1 MKDKLAY
8 LVEHRLKN
16 NNRRDGFDPC
26 TRSFTIYFLK
36 VGGEQKIMADLVEKV
51 NTFAKEL
58 SFELAT
64 RPTLLSEEEREALT
78 KLELLM
84 GTIGKIVSG
93 EDAYDLLVKEFFN

>member
-1 MKDKLAY
+1 MKDGLAQ
-8 LVEHRLKN
+8 LGRASVKN
-16 NNRRDGFDPC
+16 NKPKRQVRVLC
-26 TRSFTIYFLK
+26 TVFHYLFLK
-36 VGGEQKIMADLVEKV
+36 VGEQKIMADLVEKV

-93 EDAYDLLVKEFFN
+93 EDAYDLLINEFFN

>member
-1 MKDKLAY
+1 MKY
-8 LVEHRLKN
+8 
-16 NNRRDGFDPC
+16 
-26 TRSFTIYFLK
+26 
-36 VGGEQKIMADLVEKV
+36 KIDEELQGKIEALFNAHETNLVEKV

-93 EDAYDLLVKEFFN
+93 EDAYDLLIKEFFN

>member
-36 VGGEQKIMADLVEKV
+36 VGEQKIMADLVEKI

-64 RPTLLSEEEREALT
+64 RPALLSEEEREALT
-78 KLELLM
+78 KLELRM

-93 EDAYDLLVKEFFN
+93 EDAYDLLIKEIFN

>member
-8 LVEHRLKN
+8 LVEHRLKTT
-16 NNRRDGFDPC
+16 NRRDRFESC
-26 TRSFTIYFLK
+26 ALSFTIYFLK
-36 VGGEQKIMADLVEKV
+36 VGEQKIMADLVEKV

-93 EDAYDLLVKEFFN
+93 EDAYDLLIKEFFN